1 MSVRRAGLAALVL
14 AWAAACSGSQETII
28 RTADGVELTAEDIDR
43 EPIALLPSGMVGLA
57 SIDAQKLFASQ
68 FGDQL
73 LDLVRRLAPLPAST
87 GFEPRRDLQRL
98 YMGLYSMQGIDVAGV
113 AVGAFDQEAIERA
126 AERSDRTLQ
135 GVPIVKS
142 TYGERTLYTA
152 HNLGFVVLTGKTALF
167 GNETGIRRALD
178 RIDEARVRKQ
188 IPVWV
193 ADLLEVPNASMV
205 AALNLRA
212 QPMTDAAQKKLPFL
226 NGMQSVRVLGNFE
239 PPGVNFAGTAA
250 YQDAGAAQRGEA
262 AMRDYHATL
271 QTLGYFSAWVGLPQ
285 PVKRLET
292 QCEDDEVKFVIGI
305 DAQAMGTLLDFAA
318 KALPAPAAPAGG

>member
-1 MSVRRAGLAALVL
+1 MSACRVGLWAVMLALV
-14 AWAAACSGSQETII
+14 AGCSGSQETIL
-28 RTADGVELTAEDIDR
+28 RTADGVELTADDIDR
-43 EPIALLPSGMVGLA
+43 DPMALLPGGMVGLA
-57 SIDAQKLFASQ
+57 YVDAQKLFASQ
-68 FGDQL
+68 FGDKL
-73 LDLVRRLAPLPAST
+73 LNLVQRLAPLPAST

-98 YMGLYSMQGIDVAGV
+98 YVGLYSMQGIDLAGV
-113 AVGAFDQEAIERA
+113 AVGAFDQEAIARA

-142 TYGERTLYTA
+142 SYAERTLYTA
-152 HNLGFVVLTGKTALF
+152 QNLGFVVLTARTALF

-178 RIDEARVRKQ
+178 RIDEARVEKQ
-188 IPVWV
+188 IPVWA
-193 ADLLEVPNASMV
+193 ADLLENPNASMV

-226 NGMQSVRVLGNFE
+226 MGMQSVRLLGNFE
-239 PPGVNFAGTAA
+239 PPGVNVAGTAA
-250 YQDAGAAQRGEA
+250 YEDAAAAQRGEA
-262 AMRDYHATL
+262 AMRDYHAML

-292 QCEDDEVKFVIGI
+292 RSEGDEVKFVVGI

-318 KALPAPAAPAGG
+318 SALPAPVAPAGG